1 MAQNPGAAPA
11 EPEAPGPEASV
22 PGPRHVRQ
30 RGRRPRARGRPNS
43 SDDAAARWTIRGV
56 PAPVR
61 DMALRAAETRGM
73 TVGDW
78 VAEAIVSVARAVDKA
93 DRRSKLPATEP
104 PPDLGATLRRLDER
118 LTRLEERQTRS
129 FFGRLLGRL
138 S

>member
-1 MAQNPGAAPA
+1 MAQNPAD
-11 EPEAPGPEASV
+11 EPEVPSPEPPISEPSQAP
-22 PGPRHVRQ
+22 R
-30 RGRRPRARGRPNS
+30 RGRRSRARGRPNS

-78 VAEAIVSVARAVDKA
+78 VAEAIVSVARAADKA
-93 DRRSKLPATEP
+93 DRGSKLPATEP

-118 LTRLEERQTRS
+118 LSRLEERQTRS
-129 FFGRLLGRL
+129 FFGRLFGRL